1 MSGGGS
7 PGASPGGMRV
17 LIVEDEV
24 LIALE
29 LESLLADFG
38 HETVGIAA
46 CADEAISLGLNLGP
60 DLALVDIHLTD
71 GPTGIEVAR
80 ALSRGAATTVLFMTA
95 NAKRIPDDF
104 AGAAGAIGKP
114 YSRRVVHGAL
124 RFVSECRSGSR
135 SATPPPDGMQVA
147 PVHAIAAE

>member
-1 MSGGGS
+1 MSDGIALD
-7 PGASPGGMRV
+7 PAPAGMRI

-46 CADEAISLGLNLGP
+46 CAEEAISLGLNLGP

-80 ALSRGAATTVLFMTA
+80 TLSRDAATTVLFTTA

-104 AGAAGAIGKP
+104 AGAAGVIGKP
-114 YSRRVVHGAL
+114 YSRRLVHGAL
-124 RFVSECRSGSR
+124 RFVSDCRIGGR
-135 SATPPPDGMQVA
+135 PATPPGMQVA
-147 PVHAIAAE
+147 PRRAAVG